1 MLQIL
6 SIAFAEV
13 KVSNT
18 SENLLC
24 EWNLT
29 NHIFF
34 ELSKKKLLKKYTDYN
49 NFSKFTKQKWI
60 LYLRILEIVKHPIL
74 TDYYSVFR
82 QNKLKKE
89 AINMLPYQI
98 LAFTIH
104 GKI

>member
-18 SENLLC
+18 SENLLY

-34 ELSKKKLLKKYTDYN
+34 ELSKKKTVKKVY
-49 NFSKFTKQKWI
+49 W
-60 LYLRILEIVKHPIL
+60 L
-74 TDYYSVFR
+74 
-82 QNKLKKE
+82 
-89 AINMLPYQI
+89 
-98 LAFTIH
+98 
-104 GKI
+104 